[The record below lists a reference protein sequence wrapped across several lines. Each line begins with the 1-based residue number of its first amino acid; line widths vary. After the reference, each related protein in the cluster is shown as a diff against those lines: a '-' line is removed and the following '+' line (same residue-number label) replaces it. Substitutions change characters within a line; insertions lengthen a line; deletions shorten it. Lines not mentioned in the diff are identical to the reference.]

1 MIRAAIAMWS
11 AASEVKSGQSQTRRS
26 WTAGMR
32 VRWAKRLFDLPLAA
46 LGLLASAPLWPC
58 VALAIKLDD
67 GGPVFYGQH
76 RVGRG
81 GRAFKSW
88 KFRSMVPDSD
98 ERFGPL
104 QARAGDSRVTR
115 VGRVLRATALDELP
129 QLWNIFKGDM
139 SFVGPRALVPEEIE
153 VHGDAALVPLEK
165 IPGYEQRHRVRPGLT
180 GLAQIYA
187 DRDIPRRSKFRYDLL
202 YIKKQSFWLDLKL
215 IALSFW
221 ITFRGK
227 WEARGQKF

>member
-1 MIRAAIAMWS
+1 MSRAVIAMWS
-11 AASEVKSGQSQTRRS
+11 AAIQVQSRWFRIGQLRKGRI
-26 WTAGMR
+26 R
-32 VRWAKRLFDLPLAA
+32 LRWAKRLFDLALAA

-76 RVGRG
+76 RAGQG

-104 QARAGDSRVTR
+104 QARSGDARVTR

-153 VHGDAALVPLEK
+153 VHGDAAPVPLEK
-165 IPGYEQRHRVRPGLT
+165 IPGYEERHRVRPGLT

-187 DRDIPRRSKFRYDLL
+187 DRDVPRRCKFRYDLL
-202 YIKKQSFWLDLKL
+202 YIKKQTFWLDLKL

-221 ITFRGK
+221 ITARGK